1 MRLTSAL
8 TSTPVIPVSE
18 RPSMLDKQATADAL
32 PTLLLGASIV
42 SQQKLDEAMT
52 TAKSLNVPLPRALAM
67 LNLVGEATIK
77 IVLEA
82 EELVRSNKATVDLAL
97 KALRLARQNNMTMD
111 DAIGVI
117 TSVHKKTQTVQSITN
132 PLTELLLSS
141 ELITNE
147 QLGRSIIQAKDT
159 GMQMGRIMVLNRDL
173 SGWMMNA
180 ALTAQLLV
188 RDGRITKDQAIQGLQ
203 IVGRRRVSVE
213 QALFELGYY
222 SEKAGQT
229 VRIGEL
235 VLMAGFLS
243 EGDMLECM
251 EIELV
256 KEKQFGQILLEQGL
270 VTHDLLEAAIVL
282 QDMVSNNTLK
292 AFQAAEALKNVKAR
306 SVMVYQAV
314 AELYQQTHA
323 EPKEFLPAKLL
334 VEAGL
339 ISDED
344 IRKVADISEKSAI
357 KVGKKVLSTGAISET
372 ILYTALRTYSLYHQ
386 GFISAEQATNC
397 LRKCKLESLT
407 LDETLSKLGLTVPA
421 RMQWIWS

>member
-1 MRLTSAL
+1 
-8 TSTPVIPVSE
+8 
-18 RPSMLDKQATADAL
+18 MLDKQATADAL
-32 PTLLLGASIV
+32 PTLLLGASII
-42 SQQKLDEAMT
+42 SQQKLEEAMS
-52 TAKSLNVPLPRALAM
+52 TAKSLNVPLARALTM
-67 LNLVGEATIK
+67 LNMVGEGTLK

-82 EELVRSNKATVDLAL
+82 DELVRSNQATVDLAL
-97 KALRLARQNNMTMD
+97 KALRLARQNNMTME

-132 PLTELLLSS
+132 PLTELLMKA

-173 SGWMMNA
+173 SGWMMTA

-188 RDGRITKDQAIQGLQ
+188 RDEKITKDQAVQALL
-203 IVGRRRVSVE
+203 IVARRRVSLE
-213 QALFELGYY
+213 QALFELGLF
-222 SEKAGQT
+222 SEKSGQT

-243 EGDMLECM
+243 EGDMLECL
-251 EIELV
+251 EIELI

-270 VTHDLLEAAIVL
+270 VTHELLEAAIIL
-282 QDMVSNNTLK
+282 QDMVSNNTVK
-292 AFQAAEALKNVKAR
+292 AYQAADALKQVKAR
-306 SVMVYQAV
+306 SISVYQAV
-314 AELYQQTHA
+314 AELYPATQA

-334 VEAGL
+334 TDAGL
-339 ISDED
+339 ISQ
-344 IRKVADISEKSAI
+344 ADIEKVVDVTEKSSI

-372 ILYTALRTYSLYHQ
+372 ILYTALRTYSLYKQ
-386 GFISAEQATNC
+386 GFISSEQAVTALKKAKGEN
-397 LRKCKLESLT
+397 LT
-407 LDETLSKLGLTVPA
+407 LDEALSKLGWIVPS

>member
-1 MRLTSAL
+1 
-8 TSTPVIPVSE
+8 
-18 RPSMLDKQATADAL
+18 MLEKQATADAL
-32 PTLLLGASIV
+32 PTLLIGASII
-42 SQQKLDEAMT
+42 SQQKLEEAMN
-52 TAKSLNVPLPRALAM
+52 TAKSLNVPLARALTM
-67 LNLVGEATIK
+67 LNMVGETTLK
-77 IVLEA
+77 LVQDA
-82 EELVRSNKATVDLAL
+82 EQLVVSKEATVDLAL
-97 KALRLARQNNMTMD
+97 KALRLARQNNMNME

-132 PLTELLLSS
+132 PLTELLLKA

-188 RDGRITKDQAIQGLQ
+188 RDGKITKDQAVQALL
-203 IVGRRRVSVE
+203 IVARRRVSIE
-213 QALFELGYY
+213 QALFELGLF
-222 SEKAGQT
+222 SEKSGQT

-243 EGDMLECM
+243 EGDMLECL
-251 EIELV
+251 EIELI

-282 QDMVSNNTLK
+282 QDMVSNGTLR
-292 AFQAAEALKNVKAR
+292 AFQAADALKQVKAR
-306 SVMVYQAV
+306 SISVYQAV
-314 AELYQQTHA
+314 AELYPATQA

-334 VEAGL
+334 TDAGL
-339 ISDED
+339 ISASDLE
-344 IRKVADISEKSAI
+344 KVIDPTEKSSI
-357 KVGKKVLSTGAISET
+357 KVGKKVLSTGAISEAV
-372 ILYTALRTYSLYHQ
+372 LYTALRTYSLYKQ
-386 GFISAEQATNC
+386 GFLSAEQSVNALKKSRN
-397 LRKCKLESLT
+397 ENLT
-407 LDETLSKLGLTVPA
+407 LDEALSKLGWIVPA

>member
-1 MRLTSAL
+1 
-8 TSTPVIPVSE
+8 
-18 RPSMLDKQATADAL
+18 MLEKQATADAL
-32 PTLLLGASIV
+32 PTLLIGASII
-42 SQQKLDEAMT
+42 SQQKLEEAMN
-52 TAKSLNVPLPRALAM
+52 TAKSLNVPLARALTM
-67 LNLVGEATIK
+67 LNMVGETTLK
-77 IVLEA
+77 LVQDA
-82 EELVRSNKATVDLAL
+82 EQLVVSKEATVDLAL
-97 KALRLARQNNMTMD
+97 KALRLARQNNMNME

-132 PLTELLLSS
+132 PLTELLLKA

-188 RDGRITKDQAIQGLQ
+188 RDGKVTKDQAVQALL
-203 IVGRRRVSVE
+203 IVARRRVSIE
-213 QALFELGYY
+213 QALFELGLF
-222 SEKAGQT
+222 SEKSGQT

-243 EGDMLECM
+243 EGDMLECL
-251 EIELV
+251 EIELI

-282 QDMVSNNTLK
+282 QDMVSNGTLR
-292 AFQAAEALKNVKAR
+292 AFQAADALKQVKAR
-306 SVMVYQAV
+306 SISVYQAV
-314 AELYQQTHA
+314 AELYPATQA

-334 VEAGL
+334 TDAGL
-339 ISDED
+339 ISASDLE
-344 IRKVADISEKSAI
+344 KVIDPTEKSSI
-357 KVGKKVLSTGAISET
+357 KVGKKVLSTGAISEAV
-372 ILYTALRTYSLYHQ
+372 LYTALRTYSLYKQ
-386 GFISAEQATNC
+386 GFLSAEQSVNALKKSRN
-397 LRKCKLESLT
+397 ENLT
-407 LDETLSKLGLTVPA
+407 LDEALSKLGWIVPA

>member
-1 MRLTSAL
+1 
-8 TSTPVIPVSE
+8 
-18 RPSMLDKQATADAL
+18 MLEKQATADAL
-32 PTLLLGASIV
+32 PTLLIGASII
-42 SQQKLDEAMT
+42 SQQKLEEAMN
-52 TAKSLNVPLPRALAM
+52 TAKSLNVPLARALTM
-67 LNLVGEATIK
+67 LNMVGESTLK
-77 IVLEA
+77 LVQDA
-82 EELVRSNKATVDLAL
+82 EQLVVSKEATVDLAL
-97 KALRLARQNNMTMD
+97 KALRLARQNNMNME

-132 PLTELLLSS
+132 PLTELLLKA

-188 RDGRITKDQAIQGLQ
+188 RDGKVTKDQAVQALL
-203 IVGRRRVSVE
+203 IVARRRVSIE
-213 QALFELGYY
+213 QALFELGLF
-222 SEKAGQT
+222 SEKSGQT

-243 EGDMLECM
+243 EGDMLECL
-251 EIELV
+251 EIELI

-282 QDMVSNNTLK
+282 QDMVSNGTLR
-292 AFQAAEALKNVKAR
+292 AFQAADALKQVKAR
-306 SVMVYQAV
+306 SISVYQAV
-314 AELYQQTHA
+314 AELYPATQA

-334 VEAGL
+334 TDAGL
-339 ISDED
+339 ISASDLE
-344 IRKVADISEKSAI
+344 KVIDPTEKSSI
-357 KVGKKVLSTGAISET
+357 KVGKKVLSTGAISEAV
-372 ILYTALRTYSLYHQ
+372 LYTALRTYSLYKQ
-386 GFISAEQATNC
+386 GFLSAEQSVNALKKSRN
-397 LRKCKLESLT
+397 ENLT
-407 LDETLSKLGLTVPA
+407 LDEALSKLGWIVPA

>member
-1 MRLTSAL
+1 
-8 TSTPVIPVSE
+8 
-18 RPSMLDKQATADAL
+18 MLDNKATADAL
-32 PTLLLGASIV
+32 PTLLIGASII
-42 SQQKLDEAMT
+42 SQQKLVEAMN
-52 TAKSLNVPLPRALAM
+52 TAKNLNVPLARAVLM
-67 LNLVGEATIK
+67 LNLVGESTLK

-82 EELVRSNKATVDLAL
+82 DELVRSKAATVDLAL
-97 KALRLARQNNMTMD
+97 KALRLARQNNMTME

-132 PLTELLLSS
+132 PLTELLMSA

-147 QLGRSIIQAKDT
+147 QLGRAIIQAKDT

-180 ALTAQLLV
+180 ALTTQLLV
-188 RDGRITKDQAIQGLQ
+188 RDGKITKDQAVQALL
-203 IVGRRRVSVE
+203 IVGRRRVSAE

-222 SEKAGQT
+222 SEKSGQT

-251 EIELV
+251 EIELI

-282 QDMVSNNTLK
+282 QDMVSNNTLR
-292 AFQAAEALKNVKAR
+292 AFQAAEALKQVKAKQI
-306 SVMVYQAV
+306 MVYQAV
-314 AELYQQTHA
+314 AELYPMTQA
-323 EPKEFLPAKLL
+323 EPKDFLPSQLL
-334 VEAGL
+334 VNAGL
-339 ISDED
+339 ISQSD
-344 IRKVADISEKSAI
+344 IEKVVDVSEQSSI
-357 KVGKKVLSTGAISET
+357 KVGKKVLATGAISESL
-372 ILYTALRTYSLYHQ
+372 LYTALRTCSLHKQ
-386 GFISAEQATNC
+386 GFISAEQATQA
-397 LRKCKLESLT
+397 LRKCHQESVN
-407 LDETLSKLGLTVPA
+407 LDETLAKMGWIVPA